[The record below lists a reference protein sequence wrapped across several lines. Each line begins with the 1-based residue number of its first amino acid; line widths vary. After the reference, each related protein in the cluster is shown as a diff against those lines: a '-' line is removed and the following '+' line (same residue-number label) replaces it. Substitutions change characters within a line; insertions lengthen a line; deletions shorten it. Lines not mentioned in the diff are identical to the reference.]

1 MCVQVA
7 KRIARNGTELTD
19 DRPRDHPVD
28 GPGHY
33 GNGDGLHELR
43 VDWFGGFINQT
54 CAADNRVTWDMG

>member
-1 MCVQVA
+1 MLNVCVGR
-7 KRIARNGTELTD
+7 KKNRSERNGTELTD

-43 VDWFGGFINQT
+43 VDWFGGFIN
-54 CAADNRVTWDMG
+54 